1 MVADI
6 SRSETRH
13 RLVPALK
20 FLLPS
25 KRRSFFANSFRWV
38 LIFCIIGGIL
48 GITASIQEA
57 LDKRNPEQKRTQAA
71 ASARQ
76 ERLKDYQSL
85 LKDFACV
92 KLDDE
97 PVAIQLEWLGD
108 EVKFAAPKTYTF
120 TGARFS
126 EQTIVLSKSKLLA
139 AEEYDNH
146 LFVPVP
152 VKKRSGYSPDMYT
165 SSVYISIPK
174 RLVPEDFRPR
184 SSAETASE
192 PKAPR

>member
-1 MVADI
+1 MDTDVSKNETNRVVA
-6 SRSETRH
+6 
-13 RLVPALK
+13 LLK
-20 FLLPS
+20 LLLPG
-25 KRRSFFANSFRWV
+25 KRRSFFGNAFRMA
-38 LIFCIIGGIL
+38 LIFGIIMGFL
-48 GITASIQEA
+48 GVIASIEKA
-57 LDKRNPEQKRTQAA
+57 LDKRTPEQKHTEAA

-76 ERLKDYQSL
+76 QRVRDYQVL
-85 LKDFACV
+85 LKDFPCV

-184 SSAETASE
+184 FSAETTSE